1 MRANAKQ
8 RELAALPIKPV
19 LVIAPAGCGKT
30 EALALRA
37 RAAVV
42 SGDVAAPRKVLAL
55 TYSNKAKAN
64 LAARMGSCVG
74 PGWRQRIW
82 VTNFHGLTARI
93 IRAHGEIIGIP
104 RDIIL
109 PEDAWR
115 RRKRRELGISW
126 KASERFD
133 EALSQAKSGPYDDNE
148 VLARLAAS
156 GHAAAAAYEEALRAE
171 GRLDYDDLIRH
182 GARLLAVPAV
192 AALYQQHFGLVLV
205 DEVQD
210 LSMMQYG
217 IVSALGADRVT
228 YAGDPAQGIYSFAGA
243 DPDGVFAAIRAQNP
257 HVVELDVSYRSSPA
271 VLRTVN
277 ALAAEMQCTQL
288 VCADPSRWAEGGRV
302 ISFVNDDTEAE
313 AASVLDFIAEIIHEG
328 ATSVGVVLRRSSRAD
343 GLRSA
348 ARQRGV
354 AYEDWALATHVP
366 AVVEL
371 LHRMHARASRLGAT
385 DSEAL
390 EHLHKLCREALDP
403 DDADTLDELSSAI
416 EQLETAI
423 AEGTNLVDA
432 MAGCRASADGEAPVA
447 PGLHLLTGHKGKGQE
462 FDWVI
467 ILGLEGGHIPD
478 FRNEGP
484 DDVAEELR
492 VLHVMASR
500 ARYGLAFTY
509 SKATMTRHGW
519 RHCEPSR
526 WLGLLE
532 ATATERRPAVSPR
545 ANPSGQESAGLLGAR
560 GSAQRP
566 S

>member
-1 MRANAKQ
+1 VAPNAKQ

-37 RAAVV
+37 RAAVAR
-42 SGDVAAPRKVLAL
+42 GDIAAPRKVLAL

-64 LAARMGSCVG
+64 LAARMASCVG

-82 VTNFHGLTARI
+82 VTNFHGLAARI
-93 IRAHGEIIGIP
+93 IRAHGETIGIP

-109 PEDAWR
+109 PEDPWR

-126 KASERFD
+126 NNSDPFD
-133 EALSQAKSGPYDDNE
+133 EALSEAKSGLYDDDE
-148 VLARLAAS
+148 VWARLTTN
-156 GHAAAAAYEEALRAE
+156 GHNAAAAYEEALRAE
-171 GRLDYDDLIRH
+171 GRLDYADLIRH

-192 AALYQQHFGLVLV
+192 AALYRQHFGLVLV

-217 IVSALGADRVT
+217 IVSAVGADRVT

-257 HVVELDVSYRSSPA
+257 DVVEFDVSYRSSPA

-277 ALAAEMQCTQL
+277 ALAAEMQSTQL
-288 VCADPSRWAEGGRV
+288 VCADPDRWADDGHV
-302 ISFVNDDTEAE
+302 IGFVNDDTDAE
-313 AASVLDFIAEIIHEG
+313 AVSLLKLVADILQDG
-328 ATSVGVVLRRSSRAD
+328 AATVGVVLRRSSRAD

-348 ARQRGV
+348 ARQLGV

-371 LHRMHARASRLGAT
+371 LHKMHPRASKLGAT

-390 EHLHKLCREALDP
+390 GHLDELCREALDP
-403 DDADTLDELSSAI
+403 DDADTFDELASAI
-416 EQLETAI
+416 EQLEEVI
-423 AEGTNLVDA
+423 ADGTSLDDA
-432 MAGCRASADGEAPVA
+432 MAGCRASGDTEAPVA

-467 ILGLEGGHIPD
+467 ILGLEVGHIPD

-500 ARYGLAFTY
+500 ARYGIAFTY
-509 SKATMTRHGW
+509 SEATPTRKGW
-519 RHCEPSR
+519 RNSEPSR
-526 WLGLLE
+526 WLDLLD
-532 ATATERRPAVSPR
+532 ATATERRPA
-545 ANPSGQESAGLLGAR
+545 
-560 GSAQRP
+560 
-566 S
+566 